1 MAEIGAQPGNQ
12 NARKAKIWEQA
23 LKRAL
28 ARASNATVDAGLDK
42 IADTVVSQAMEGNK
56 DAWQEIGQ
64 RLDGK
69 VPQALIGGDDE
80 DAPIKVE
87 QILIRAVDGQS

>member
-1 MAEIGAQPGNQ
+1 MSTGGAPLGNQ
-12 NARKAKIWEQA
+12 NAKKAKLWENA

-28 ARASNATVDAGLDK
+28 ARASNATIDAGLDK
-42 IADTVVSQAMEGNK
+42 IADTVVLQAMEGNK

-69 VPQALIGGDDE
+69 VPQAIIGGDDDE
-80 DAPIKVE
+80 PPVKLKGVVE
-87 QILIRAVDGQS
+87 LVRPAG

>member
-42 IADTVVSQAMEGNK
+42 IADTVVAQAMEGNK

-69 VPQALIGGDDE
+69 VPQALIGGDEE
-80 DAPIKVE
+80 DAAIKV
-87 QILIRAVDGQS
+87 AVSRIELVDLK